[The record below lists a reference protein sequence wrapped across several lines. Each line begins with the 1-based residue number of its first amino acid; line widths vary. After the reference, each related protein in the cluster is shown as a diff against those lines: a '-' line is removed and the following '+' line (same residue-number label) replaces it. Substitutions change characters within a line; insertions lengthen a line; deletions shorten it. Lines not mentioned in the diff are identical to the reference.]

1 MKYIIIEKSNF
12 TDIEKVQ
19 NAAKNRIK
27 EAYKL
32 DHFNNYTHGTFAII
46 GDAVKMFCDKYNVS
60 YAGQD
65 TIKTDGKT
73 KAEIIP
79 FISPSYYYDA
89 RSNEGCLT
97 DIHTYEKINCLINY
111 NGVLLEP
118 FKLHYNKE
126 MFAFRLFND
135 TTDYN
140 TYLPYNWEK
149 ENVSP
154 NNVGT
159 ITDKKLDSWVTWL
172 KNRKLAALNAKDSA
186 NNKVNNFLAKI
197 RKFDVNEFSD
207 YKITD
212 KSGYFVKN
220 GLRYSYQINNAGYIS
235 EKIELAYITT
245 NLNTLDKF
253 KLMTQGKL

>member
-1 MKYIIIEKSNF
+1 MVFRLQVE
-12 TDIEKVQ
+12 
-19 NAAKNRIK
+19 
-27 EAYKL
+27 
-32 DHFNNYTHGTFAII
+32 
-46 GDAVKMFCDKYNVS
+46 
-60 YAGQD
+60 D

-79 FISPSYYYDA
+79 FITVSYYYDA
-89 RSNEGCLT
+89 RYNGGGLT
-97 DIHTYEKINCLINY
+97 DIHTYSNIGCLVNY

-135 TTDYN
+135 NTDYN
-140 TYLPYNWEK
+140 TYLPYNWGK

-159 ITDKKLDSWVTWL
+159 MTDKKLDSWVNWL

-197 RKFDVNEFSD
+197 REFDVNEFSD

-245 NLNTLDKF
+245 NFNTLDKF
-253 KLMTQGKL
+253 KLMIQGKL